1 MSDCNICT
9 FKELVIDKRI
19 NGERIKADLCN
30 ICLFKTLTGEQIDE
44 LIKISSIK
52 QFQEGHTLFF
62 EGDKPYYLYFLLKG
76 VIKEYKYDM
85 FGKSTVVQH
94 YFTPTI
100 IGETANFEQEVYNTT
115 AECINEC
122 IVLTITYEDFE
133 KKFLKNP
140 DISLKLILQLAKKI
154 KTTMNYNMPKDSI
167 SRLAEFIYENEELFN
182 TMKKYKIADML
193 NFSPETL
200 SRLLKKLHKEQI
212 FEREKNGHYTIKNR
226 ERLKKFYKGGFELL

>member
-1 MSDCNICT
+1 MSECNTCN
-9 FKELVIDKRI
+9 FRDLVIAKSI
-19 NGERIKADLCN
+19 NGERIKADLCS
-30 ICLFKTLTGEQIDE
+30 ICLFKTLTDEQIDE

-52 QFQEGHTLFF
+52 QFHEGDILFF
-62 EGDKPYYLYFLLKG
+62 EEDKPHYLYFLLKG
-76 VIKEYKYDM
+76 IIKEYKYDT

-100 IGETANFEQEVYNTT
+100 IGETANFEHVVYNTT

-122 IVLTITYEDFE
+122 IVLIITYEDFE

-167 SRLAEFIYENEELFN
+167 AKLAEFIYKNEELFN
-182 TMKKYKIADML
+182 TMKKYKIAEMI
-193 NFSPETL
+193 NISPETL
-200 SRLLKKLHKEQI
+200 SRSLKTLKKQQI
-212 FEREKNGHYTIKNR
+212 FECQENGHYKIVNR
-226 ERLKKFYKGGFELL
+226 ESLKQFYEGKFELL